1 MSVRLT
7 LFFIV
12 PAALAAISFATAKD
26 NIPFLVQLANHGEE
40 NFKADDRAGVSTTTT
55 VWLAQQR
62 KEN

>member
-40 NFKADDRAGVSTTTT
+40 NLKADDRANVSTTTT
-55 VWLAQQR
+55 V
-62 KEN
+62 